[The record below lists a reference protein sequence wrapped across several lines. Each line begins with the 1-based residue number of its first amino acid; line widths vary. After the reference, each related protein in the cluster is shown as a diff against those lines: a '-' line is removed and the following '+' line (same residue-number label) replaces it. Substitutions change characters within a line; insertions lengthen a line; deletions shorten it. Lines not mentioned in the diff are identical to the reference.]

1 MNKLSVT
8 TIAIIYLYSTTKRQ
22 IKCTCMGTLQLV
34 ITHLLTLN
42 MRDYFSEFKIS
53 DEFEFSHIF
62 VT

>member
-1 MNKLSVT
+1 
-8 TIAIIYLYSTTKRQ
+8 
-22 IKCTCMGTLQLV
+22 MGTLQLV